1 MKNLNLKRFNI
12 LIFFIIIFIFANN
25 EKGYAHLI
33 NGKEHMLH
41 GNKPHKPLKCIPEE
55 KRHIVQ
61 KQWCKGKKKNHS
73 LCKAD
78 IQCALIKIIE
88 QEKALEGAANTIADK
103 EREKEELEKKLGDM
117 TICTDITFNHKTSE
131 NSKLF
136 RAPNNSS
143 LVITELKKDEEIL
156 FISPSNKNKKWYF
169 VLTRAN
175 KVCNSGYIQQK
186 FVVKKE
192 SDDEDIVITTPKKVK
207 KSQEISIISP
217 EWTEEGELIEVSA
230 SGIQTIRGWV
240 DENKI
245 DEVIVDEKVRPI
257 QSNGTFSFNI
267 FIKKDTKE
275 VRITGYKNGKKI
287 KSLIFKIRVGN

>member
-1 MKNLNLKRFNI
+1 MKNLNLKTFNI
-12 LIFFIIIFIFANN
+12 LIFFIIIFTFANN
-25 EKGYAHLI
+25 EKAHAHLI
-33 NGKEHMLH
+33 DGKEHKLF
-41 GNKPHKPLKCIPEE
+41 GTQPHKPLKCIPQE
-55 KRHIVQ
+55 KRNQIQ
-61 KQWCKGKKKNHS
+61 RIYCKGKRKNHS
-73 LCKAD
+73 LCRAD
-78 IQCALIKIIE
+78 IQCTLIE
-88 QEKALEGAANTIADK
+88 LEKQKQNVIDAKSEVDVQKK
-103 EREKEELEKKLGDM
+103 ENEELEKKLGDM
-117 TICTDITFNHKTSE
+117 TICADITFNHKTNN
-131 NSKLF
+131 NSKLY
-136 RAPNNSS
+136 RAPNNGS
-143 LVITELKKDEEIL
+143 LVIAELKKDEEIL
-156 FISPSNKNKKWYF
+156 FISPSSKNKKWYF

-175 KVCNSGYIQQK
+175 DVCNSGYIQQK

-192 SDDEDIVITTPKKVK
+192 LDDGDIVTTKPKKVI
-207 KSQEISIISP
+207 KSQAISIISP

-275 VRITGYKNGKKI
+275 VRITANKNGKKV